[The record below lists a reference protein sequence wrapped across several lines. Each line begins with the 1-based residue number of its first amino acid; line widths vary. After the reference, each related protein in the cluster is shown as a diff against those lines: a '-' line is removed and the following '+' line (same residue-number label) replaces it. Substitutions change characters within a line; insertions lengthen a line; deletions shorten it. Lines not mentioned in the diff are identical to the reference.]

1 MDLYRTPWQLM
12 RDAIGQSG
20 SNFEQELWRSIIKE
34 KVKENEIRR
43 EKLEQKKKTSLEK
56 MKKNNS

>member
-1 MDLYRTPWQLM
+1 M